1 MAKAERQQRHKVQ
14 SDGTTSCVLHVRV
27 STCSKRCTLWR
38 DGGGMVQG
46 HVHEVAAGRLS
57 MFDVE
62 DTTTGRREDTI
73 KKNAKRACVNWA
85 LSVRETGKEQK
96 IAIPKTH
103 H

>member
-1 MAKAERQQRHKVQ
+1 MAEAERQQRHKVQ

-62 DTTTGRREDTI
+62 DTTTGRREETI
-73 KKNAKRACVNWA
+73 FF
-85 LSVRETGKEQK
+85 
-96 IAIPKTH
+96 
-103 H
+103 

>member
-1 MAKAERQQRHKVQ
+1 MAEAERQQRHKVQ

-62 DTTTGRREDTI
+62 DTMTGRREETI
-73 KKNAKRACVNWA
+73 KK
-85 LSVRETGKEQK
+85 QK
-96 IAIPKTH
+96 KSEH
-103 H
+103 V